1 MCVCV
6 GGDNRV
12 KKKKKIPR
20 VEAEEV
26 KRNLLNDILVE
37 TFQLWLYDINVLT
50 ISVILTL
57 DHHQIDTNSHSRHGG
72 QTDGIQRRKESL
84 GGHSTVMWGIQH
96 RQETM

>member
-37 TFQLWLYDINVLT
+37 TFQL
-50 ISVILTL
+50 
-57 DHHQIDTNSHSRHGG
+57 
-72 QTDGIQRRKESL
+72 
-84 GGHSTVMWGIQH
+84 
-96 RQETM
+96 